1 MAGLGPDLNTPE
13 QIAFSD
19 DTGEP
24 PLVIDHGKT
33 TDAPFEHQLRG
44 FDYTRL
50 GPYGHDIRRHDVD
63 GFHLFL
69 LCGDRVVHR
78 QCSLQPQAWPRMS
91 RRVSL
96 LLDADQLGDAVAGK
110 ALPGADLACDAVDGL
125 GRRTEFGPRNELRLC
140 FAAERYRSAQGGPGL
155 PRRELP
161 IDLDRHDCG
170 NVRYVERLQVLRI
183 DGDDLGLGSPGN
195 QRQGLGDGAVG

>member
-1 MAGLGPDLNTPE
+1 MAGLGPDLNAPE

-50 GPYGHDIRRHDVD
+50 GLYGHDIRRHDVD

-78 QCSLQPQAWPRMS
+78 RCSRQPQAWPRMS

-110 ALPGADLACDAVDGL
+110 ALPGAEL
-125 GRRTEFGPRNELRLC
+125 GNGYFTKVSGTWASLTTLVATEPRNR
-140 FAAERYRSAQGGPGL
+140 L
-155 PRRELP
+155 PRPPRP
-161 IDLDRHDCG
+161 RVPMTI
-170 NVRYVERLQVLRI
+170 
-183 DGDDLGLGSPGN
+183 
-195 QRQGLGDGAVG
+195 

>member
-1 MAGLGPDLNTPE
+1 MAGLGSDLNAPE

-24 PLVIDHGKT
+24 SLVIDHGKT
-33 TDAPFEHQLRG
+33 TDAPFEQLRG

-78 QCSLQPQAWPRMS
+78 RCSLQPQAWPRMS

-110 ALPGADLACDAVDGL
+110 ALPGVEL
-125 GRRTEFGPRNELRLC
+125 GNGYFTKVSGTWASLTTLVATEPRNR
-140 FAAERYRSAQGGPGL
+140 L
-155 PRRELP
+155 PRPRVP
-161 IDLDRHDCG
+161 MTI
-170 NVRYVERLQVLRI
+170 
-183 DGDDLGLGSPGN
+183 
-195 QRQGLGDGAVG
+195 